1 MPVVVLAAMAAG
13 ASEDGNAAR
22 DGETPAAKRPRRK
35 TPGVPV
41 TLVQPDGSE
50 KQVHDETTPVVGT
63 PAAAAAASVAATPVP
78 SRGRASLDAIVP
90 DEVIAPGIR
99 AGVGGGGAGGD
110 GANGRRRSPVPHLA
124 EDDER
129 DWGAETTSPGVGNVG
144 RLAPG
149 PWPRAL
155 TCFRIGT
162 CTRTGKAPRAR
173 RWCARA
179 RSESGAWLWSPPRRS
194 RDRPC

>member
-1 MPVVVLAAMAAG
+1 MSVPVVVLAAMAAAAG
-13 ASEDGNAAR
+13 EDGGGAVR
-22 DGETPAAKRPRRK
+22 DGEMPAAKRPRRK

-63 PAAAAAASVAATPVP
+63 PAAVTAASGSATPAP
-78 SRGRASLDAIVP
+78 SGGRASLDAIVP

-99 AGVGGGGAGGD
+99 AGGGGAGGD
-110 GANGRRRSPVPHLA
+110 GGATGRRRSPVPHLA

-144 RLAPG
+144 R
-149 PWPRAL
+149 
-155 TCFRIGT
+155 
-162 CTRTGKAPRAR
+162 
-173 RWCARA
+173 
-179 RSESGAWLWSPPRRS
+179 
-194 RDRPC
+194 